1 MADAGDFAIVWS
13 QRHQISQEKIMS
25 KKIRILIVDDSLS
38 FRMGMRALLEI
49 QPDMQEV
56 GMAPTGHKAL
66 ELVEELQPDLV
77 LLDAQMPDL
86 TGIEVTQKIKS
97 RWPKVKVILMT
108 MYSDYRSKAIEAGA
122 DTFLTKGI
130 PPEHILSLIRGITQM
145 EKKIV
150 NKE

>member
-1 MADAGDFAIVWS
+1 MN
-13 QRHQISQEKIMS
+13 

-56 GMAPTGHKAL
+56 GMAPSGHKAL
-66 ELVEELQPDLV
+66 ELVEELQPNLV
-77 LLDAQMPDL
+77 LMDAQMPDM

-97 RWPKVKVILMT
+97 RWPNVKVILMT
-108 MYSDYRSKAIEAGA
+108 MFSDFRTKAIEAGA

-130 PPEHILSLIRGITQM
+130 PPEHVLSLIRGIVQI
-145 EKKIV
+145 EKKSI